1 MKANENNVVVTYTLS
16 HREFLK
22 GLQLFLTQARS
33 LFLITLK
40 ENVPLT
46 LFAVTTILFRI
57 SSSLFTT
64 VSLYTSLFM
73 KPIMEK
79 SIGSRSGDRG
89 DLATFFLNP
98 SRTTYEEHQLLNMRS
113 VLLSPSISSS
123 G

>member
-1 MKANENNVVVTYTLS
+1 MKKCNLCDALCTVVVTYTLF

-22 GLQLFLTQARS
+22 GHPLFLTQASS
-33 LFLITLK
+33 LFLITLTFTLQ

-64 VSLYTSLFM
+64 VRLYTSLFM

-79 SIGSRSGDRG
+79 SIGSRSGDHG
-89 DLATFFLNP
+89 DLALATFFFLKPFNQP
-98 SRTTYEEHQLLNMRS
+98 MKN
-113 VLLSPSISSS
+113 ISY
-123 G
+123 GI